1 MAERANSR
9 SAGGHVND
17 SPSLWI
23 RRFAPLVPKDG
34 RVLDIA
40 CGSGRH
46 TRLFLA
52 LGHPVTAVD
61 VDLSRIRDLA
71 DTPGTELIEA
81 DLEGRHWPL
90 PDRRFAA
97 VVVVNYLWRPLFPAL
112 LAAIEPNG
120 VLLYETFAAGNARFG
135 RPANPDHLLAA
146 EELLERVRG
155 TLHIVAYGNGFV
167 GKPRPA
173 AIERLAA
180 VKLAPGQDRLT
191 PLPISE

>member
-1 MAERANSR
+1 MAERATR
-9 SAGGHVND
+9 QSAGGHDHD
-17 SPSLWI
+17 SPSPWI
-23 RRFAPLVPKDG
+23 RRFASLVPAG
-34 RVLDIA
+34 GQVLDVA

-61 VDLSRIRDLA
+61 VDLSRIRDLGGQ
-71 DTPGTELIEA
+71 PGTELIEA
-81 DLEGRHWPL
+81 DLEGGSWPL
-90 PDRRFAA
+90 AGQRFAA
-97 VVVVNYLWRPLFPAL
+97 VVVVNYLWRPLFPPL

-120 VLLYETFAAGNARFG
+120 VLLYETFAEGNARFG

-155 TLHIVAYGNGFV
+155 KLHIVAYEHGIV
-167 GKPRPA
+167 STPRLA

-180 VKLAPGQDRLT
+180 VKLPPSQDRLT
-191 PLPISE
+191 QLPISE

>member
-1 MAERANSR
+1 MAERANSP
-9 SAGGHVND
+9 SAGGRVND
-17 SPSLWI
+17 LPSLWI

-71 DTPGTELIEA
+71 DTPRTELIEA
-81 DLEGRHWPL
+81 DLEGGRWPL

-155 TLHIVAYGNGFV
+155 TLHIVAYEHGVV